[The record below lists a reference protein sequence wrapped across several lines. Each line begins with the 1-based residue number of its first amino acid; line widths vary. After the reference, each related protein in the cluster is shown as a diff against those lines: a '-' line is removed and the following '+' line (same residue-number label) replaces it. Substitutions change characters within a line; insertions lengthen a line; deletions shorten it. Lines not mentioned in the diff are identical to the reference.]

1 MSGEQEFL
9 LLGSPVISPKAPRK
23 ILAPSFEKG
32 IKSDERLLQP
42 SLESLAK
49 PIFKSFPLS
58 RTDQVQTVIKA
69 KSTVHEKES
78 PLRRG
83 RSILS
88 DGGRRGRSPVDWEG
102 QQHWSE
108 VKLVDAIIGQLEIKS
123 KIFFINFSS

>member
-108 VKLVDAIIGQLEIKS
+108 VKLFDALVQCNNWTIENKIKDV
-123 KIFFINFSS
+123 F